1 MSEIEDLH
9 RRYYWAIEDGDIG
22 EVLNL
27 FQKHGSLRQNNR
39 ELDPKKETWISVAIE
54 LQQMA
59 ILKKFISI
67 GYDVNALELPGG
79 VTPLERAIG
88 KALPEY
94 FSVLL
99 TSGANPNLGRPLIAA
114 MGSKHSPEQSCWY
127 ISELIKHGAD
137 VNRLYELY
145 GDKNALFSALDW
157 APNEQVRQLL
167 LKHGAKSSKELL
179 QSKES
184 RSTDQSKDSG
194 ESKPPPSN
202 KDNVKTV
209 IQFFLKNFGAVEK
222 QSIIEIVSDDHPI
235 TIHIIKP
242 TKDRDVLTLFTTGMS
257 HKPMSPP
264 PESRGSRLAELFIQL
279 PGNWPITNFKDPAVA
294 WPLVW
299 LKRLAKY
306 PAANDAWLEYPIT
319 VMSDEDNDKIAAG
332 LPFDSFLL
340 FAEHEAQQADGNRI
354 QLYRLLPLYPKER
367 ILEAKKGAPALL
379 RAFDQAGVSFICDP
393 KRKCAVK

>member
-1 MSEIEDLH
+1 MSDLKELH
-9 RRYYWAIEDGDIG
+9 LKYYWAIEDGDLQ
-22 EVLNL
+22 EVKKMYREHDSLHHDNIEQNIRDDTWMSIAVRNQQLN
-27 FQKHGSLRQNNR
+27 
-39 ELDPKKETWISVAIE
+39 
-54 LQQMA
+54 
-59 ILKKFISI
+59 ILKEFISI
-67 GYDVNALELPGG
+67 GYNVNALRLPEEQS
-79 VTPLERAIG
+79 PLITSIDRG
-88 KALPEY
+88 LPEY
-94 FSVLL
+94 FTLL
-99 TSGANPNLGRPLIAA
+99 LDHGADPNLGRPIIAA
-114 MGSKHSPEQSCWY
+114 MGTDHSPEQSCWY

-137 VNRLYELY
+137 VNRVYELY

-167 LKHGAKSSKELL
+167 LKHGAKSSKELH

-194 ESKPPPSN
+194 ESKPPPSS

-209 IQFFLKNFGAVEK
+209 IQFFSKNFGAVEK

-340 FAEHEAQQADGNRI
+340 FAEHEAQRADGNRI